1 MEAPSWMISGNRM
14 VHLWAERLIYDGSR
28 QRIGSP
34 FLTEIVSG
42 NAALAALYH
51 STSPAE
57 DTAVLTKHVAEAI
70 AEKARA
76 GGHVQ
81 SPDMYGRRLASI
93 LLPDVLYY
101 HPMLP
106 TGFTFASQ
114 NGRHPEEAPEVVVNA
129 ILKGI
134 SAPAST
140 TRSSLTNTFPYFPQ
154 LMAA

>member
-101 HPMLP
+101 DPTLP

-114 NGRHPEEAPEVVVNA
+114 NGRHPEEASEVVANA
-129 ILKGI
+129 ILKGT

-140 TRSSLTNTFPYFPQ
+140 TKFTLTNTFPYFPQ
-154 LMAA
+154 LIAA